1 MAEELDVEGL
11 LDSLAVWREGGH
23 SLSELFVEAGV
34 DAIGD
39 EEFAAGHPIGVGR
52 PA

>member
-39 EEFAAGHPIGVGR
+39 EELIASRGVV
-52 PA
+52 